1 MDEVKLTYVE
11 FDELKDKLFQLEQDN
26 AELEKKF
33 DIAEKF
39 INALRCEEAY
49 ENYKKRF
56 EDE

>member
-1 MDEVKLTYVE
+1 MDEVKLTFTE

-26 AELEKKF
+26 AELEKK

-39 INALRCEEAY
+39 INALRCEAAY

>member
-1 MDEVKLTYVE
+1 MVEVKVTFTEL
-11 FDELKDKLFQLEQDN
+11 DELKDKIFQLEQDN

-56 EDE
+56 E